1 MKGTSDKLIVI
12 NDLSHYRKITK
23 EKTRIV
29 RETIF
34 NGLGYCLIFLG
45 LRVTNSYNFEEAFSA
60 IFENN
65 DFLIKY
71 MMISFILLSFILSSL
86 MKSPSGILIGFIAT
100 IISPYFIR
108 NIILPTL
115 SFIYVPIRFVSVF
128 IDNLVPNA
136 DMVILWSSLGFLF
149 GTIKSLIKNA

>member
-1 MKGTSDKLIVI
+1 MKDTSDKLIVI

-23 EKTRIV
+23 EKTKIV
-29 RETIF
+29 RETIL
-34 NGLGYCLIFLG
+34 NGLGYSIIFLG
-45 LRVTNSYNFEEAFSA
+45 LRVAVSYNFGGAFSV

-71 MMISFILLSFILSSL
+71 MMISFILLSFILSFL
-86 MKSPSGILIGFIAT
+86 MKSPSGILIGFIST

-115 SFIYVPIRFVSVF
+115 SFVYVPVRFISVF
-128 IDNLVPNA
+128 IESLLPTVNI
-136 DMVILWSSLGFLF
+136 VIVWVSLGFLF
-149 GTIKSLIKNA
+149 GIIKNLVKNS